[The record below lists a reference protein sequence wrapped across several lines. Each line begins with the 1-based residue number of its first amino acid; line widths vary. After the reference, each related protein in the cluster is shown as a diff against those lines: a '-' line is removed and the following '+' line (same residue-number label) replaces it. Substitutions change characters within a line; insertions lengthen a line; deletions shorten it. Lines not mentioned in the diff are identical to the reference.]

1 MLGKVKIISKDTINM
16 KYTGSGGMGG
26 WKEIKSHTCEE
37 GGAYL
42 TNFLLALMNF
52 EKPKKSEFRKNEK
65 STRRCHRFKLVQQKT
80 QSNDICLL
88 RVQSATDPVF
98 CHFGPIFALLPQ
110 YWPQKLP
117 ADTILLHMCAINQD
131 HIMYGSWDIK
141 YKGQSFLSFCAI
153 FCPLSLLTTPKIK
166 ILKKT
171 NAW

>member
-1 MLGKVKIISKDTINM
+1 MWRRWGI
-16 KYTGSGGMGG
+16 
-26 WKEIKSHTCEE
+26 
-37 GGAYL
+37 L

-166 ILKKT
+166 GHHLYQDVRLYFLVSFLAKELHSGT
-171 NAW
+171 CL